1 MREPGNYLGIDIGT
15 GGCKAVV
22 FDASGRQLAAAN
34 RDYNV
39 QFTPDGGAELNS
51 DEVMEKCLDAM
62 AASARQVASR
72 SIRALGIASQ
82 GEAFTAIKRD
92 GRALCGAMVSSDTR
106 AEQFAREW
114 PDRFGAERLYQIT
127 GHTAHPLFTLF
138 KLLWLRE
145 RKPEV
150 WAQSAKFLC
159 FEDLLQLR
167 LGLEPAISWPL
178 AGRTM
183 LFDVRRHCWNEE
195 ILAAAGV
202 SAEQLARPLAS
213 GSLAGTVPP
222 SIAKGL
228 GLADGALVVAGGH
241 DQVCGALGAGI
252 TQAGVAMCGAGSV
265 ECLTPAF
272 SEPIFS
278 EALRRNNLCTY
289 DHAAPGL
296 YATLAYSLT
305 GGNILKWFR
314 EEFAA
319 GQSYEEL
326 LKSAAPEPTPL
337 QVLPYWTPSGTP
349 YFDRLTPGAIV
360 GLRLSTTRGEILR
373 ALLEGVTLEMRLN
386 LAILKECGC
395 PINELRAVGGGAK
408 SPWWVQLRA
417 DILGCPV
424 TTLAGSEGGCLGAAM
439 LACAAHTQNPV
450 QELAS
455 RWVIRKETFQPC
467 PQRAQFYDSK
477 FLQYREVQA
486 GLRRLFA
493 SA

>member
-1 MREPGNYLGIDIGT
+1 MREAGNYLGIDIGT
-15 GGCKAVV
+15 GGCKAAVV
-22 FDASGRQLAAAN
+22 DASGRQLATAS

-39 QFTPDGGAELNS
+39 RFTPDGGAELNS
-51 DEVMEKCLDAM
+51 DEVMRKCLATI
-62 AASARQVASR
+62 AASARQVPPR

-82 GEAFTAIKRD
+82 GEAFTAVKRD
-92 GRALCGAMVSSDTR
+92 GSALCEAMVSSDTR

-114 PDRFGAERLYQIT
+114 PVGFGAERLYQIT

-150 WAQSAKFLC
+150 WAQSAQFLC

-183 LFDVRRHCWNEE
+183 LFDVRRHCWSEE

-213 GSLAGTVPP
+213 GTVAGKVPQA
-222 SIAKGL
+222 IARAL
-228 GLADGALVVAGGH
+228 GLAGGALVVAGGH

-265 ECLTPAF
+265 ECVTPAF
-272 SEPIFS
+272 SQPVFS
-278 EALRRNNLCTY
+278 EELRRNNLCTY

-314 EEFAA
+314 DEFAA
-319 GQSYEEL
+319 GQTYAEL
-326 LKSAAPEPTPL
+326 LKSVAPEPTPL

-349 YFDRLTPGAIV
+349 YFDRLTPGAII
-360 GLRLSTTRGEILR
+360 GLRLSTQRGEILR
-373 ALLEGVTLEMRLN
+373 ALLEGVALEMRLN

-395 PINELRAVGGGAK
+395 QIDELRAIGGGAK
-408 SPWWVQLRA
+408 SRWWVQLKA
-417 DILGCPV
+417 DVLGCPV
-424 TTLAGSEGGCLGAAM
+424 TTLAGAEGGCLGAAM
-439 LACAAHTQNPV
+439 LACAAHTQTPV
-450 QELAS
+450 QKLAS
-455 RWVIRKETFQPC
+455 RWVKTKETFQPC
-467 PQRAQFYDSK
+467 PHRAQFYERK
-477 FLQYREVQA
+477 FVRYREIQA
-486 GLRRLFA
+486 SLRRLFA
-493 SA
+493 AA